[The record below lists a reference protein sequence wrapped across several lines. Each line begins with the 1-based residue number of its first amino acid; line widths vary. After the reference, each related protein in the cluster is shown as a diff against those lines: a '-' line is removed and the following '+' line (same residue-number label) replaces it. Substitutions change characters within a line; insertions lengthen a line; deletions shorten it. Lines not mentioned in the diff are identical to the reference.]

1 MHFIYIFSA
10 LGGFGLVLSHRK
22 AAVFTARR
30 FELLELVHT
39 TLSYLHPDSRVHS
52 FLSPLPY
59 QVNCFHLID
68 DCIDEPLMNI
78 LIALKGIRITIVT
91 VIFISFIALPSLRYA
106 TSACF
111 RFDAGDRSGVR
122 S

>member
-1 MHFIYIFSA
+1 MSVGDFIAGIRLSLYFNIFSA

-59 QVNCFHLID
+59 QVNCFPLID
-68 DCIDEPLMNI
+68 DCIDEHTYCTKSYL
-78 LIALKGIRITIVT
+78 GYDSYG
-91 VIFISFIALPSLRYA
+91 SFLFHL
-106 TSACF
+106 
-111 RFDAGDRSGVR
+111 
-122 S
+122 